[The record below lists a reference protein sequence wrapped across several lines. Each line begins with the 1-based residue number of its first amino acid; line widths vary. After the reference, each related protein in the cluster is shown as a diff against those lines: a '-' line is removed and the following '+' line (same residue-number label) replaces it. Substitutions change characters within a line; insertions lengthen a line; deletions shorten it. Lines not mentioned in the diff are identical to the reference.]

1 MTIRRRLSLSF
12 FAILALLGLNLIIY
26 FWSDIKRKSTFEEM
40 RNAISRQILIS
51 SLQQDLSDFQKQVTL
66 LSQITADAGAGGGAS
81 PEDVA
86 LFNSRLDLIAGQIRQ
101 VRAQTPAAQTARVEA
116 FAAAFAELSA
126 SWRVFYENLGRN
138 QSKAIT
144 EVVMHAEPMGQKVM
158 QQMLPE
164 LQKDERDLVTQASAH
179 FYDAASFTGRVTV
192 LIFVLSGILAAGL
205 AFLVSRHLTRGLG
218 ALKSG
223 ADSLGSGDLESHI
236 ALPGSD
242 ELADLARAFNGM
254 TGRLRLARQD
264 LTRANG
270 ELEQRHQELQSLMES
285 AESANQ
291 AKSQFL
297 ANMSHELRTP
307 MNAIIGY
314 SEMLMDEAQDMANE
328 AATPEV
334 EAVFVPELKKITAA
348 GRHLLALINDILDLS
363 KIEAGKMDLYL
374 ETFAVPEMIRDV
386 ASTIQPLVDKNQ
398 NRLMIVVAPEIGV
411 MRADLTKVRQ
421 VLFNLLSNASKF
433 TKSGVIELRVVA
445 ERAEGC
451 DWIDFHVKDSG
462 IGMTKPQAARIF
474 EAFTQADASTT
485 RKYGGTGLGLT
496 ITRKFCEL
504 MGGRITV
511 DSEPGKG
518 TVFSVRLPL
527 EVAAEPPSEA
537 LHAASGEDSL
547 RAMPQPALAAATI
560 LVIDD
565 DPVIQDL
572 MKSFLGKEGYHV
584 IVAPGGEEGLIEAR
598 KKRPDVITL
607 DVAMPRMDGW
617 TVLGAL
623 KADPA
628 LAGIPVIM
636 LTMVDNKSMGYALGA
651 ADYMTKPLN
660 RERLAAVLAKYSKLR
675 GRRPVLVVEDDPDTR
690 SILKTALERDGWT
703 VQEAGNGLVALQ
715 MARAAVPGLVLLD
728 LMMPEMDGFTFIEEF
743 RRLADAKATPV
754 IVLTAKDLTI
764 DDRRRLNGCV
774 ERIVQKGA
782 STGSLLAQVRELV
795 AQSITR

>member
-1 MTIRRRLSLSF
+1 MTIRRRLTLSF
-12 FAILALLGLNLIIY
+12 FAILCLLGLNLVIY

-40 RNAISRQILIS
+40 RSAISRQILIS
-51 SLQQDLSDFQKQVTL
+51 SVQQDLSDVQKQVTL
-66 LSQITADAGAGGGAS
+66 LSQISADAGSSGGAS
-81 PEDVA
+81 PEDIA
-86 LFNSRLDLIAGQIRQ
+86 QFNGRLDLIGGQIHE
-101 VRAQTPAAQTARVEA
+101 VRSQTPKAEAAKVDA
-116 FAAAFAELSA
+116 FAAAFNELST
-126 SWRVFYENLGRN
+126 SWRIFYQNLGRN

-144 EVVMHAEPMGQKVM
+144 EVVMHAEPLGQKVM
-158 QQMLPE
+158 QQMLPD
-164 LQKDERDLVTQASAH
+164 LQKDERDLVSKASAH
-179 FYDAASFTGRVTV
+179 FYDAARFTGQVTV
-192 LIFVLSGILAAGL
+192 AIFLLSGLLAGGL
-205 AFLVSRHLTRGLG
+205 AFIVSRHLTRGVSALKAGADTLG
-218 ALKSG
+218 A
-223 ADSLGSGDLESHI
+223 GDLESHI
-236 ALPGSD
+236 ELPGHD

-264 LTRANG
+264 LTRANA
-270 ELEQRHQELQSLMES
+270 ELEQRHHELQLLMEA

-314 SEMLMDEAQDMANE
+314 SEMLMDEAQDMASLS
-328 AATPEV
+328 ALPEV
-334 EAVFVPELKKITAA
+334 ESVFVPELKKITAA

-374 ETFAVPEMIRDV
+374 ETFQVLEMVNDV
-386 ASTIQPLVDKNQ
+386 ACTIQPLVDKNG
-398 NRLMIVVAPEIGV
+398 NVLEIDVAPGIGP

-433 TKSGVIELRVVA
+433 TEKGIIELRVFNRH
-445 ERAEGC
+445 EEGR
-451 DWIDFHVKDSG
+451 DWIAFQVKDSG
-462 IGMTKPQAARIF
+462 IGMTREQAARIF

-518 TVFSVRLPL
+518 TVFTVRLPL
-527 EVAAEPPSEA
+527 EVASDAHKPPAHEPE
-537 LHAASGEDSL
+537 
-547 RAMPQPALAAATI
+547 RAMPEAALAAATI

-565 DPVIQDL
+565 DPVIGDL

-584 IVAPGGEEGLIEAR
+584 VVAPGGEEGIAEAR
-598 KKRPDVITL
+598 KIHPDVITL

-628 LAGIPVIM
+628 LADIPVIM

-651 ADYMTKPLN
+651 SDYMTKPLN
-660 RERLAAVLAKYSKLR
+660 RERLAAVLSKYSKLR
-675 GRRPVLVVEDDPDTR
+675 GRHPVLVVEDDPDTR
-690 SILKTALERDGWT
+690 TILKTALEKDGWS
-703 VQEAGNGLVALQ
+703 VDEAENGLVALEL
-715 MARAAVPGLVLLD
+715 ARTAVPSLVLLD
-728 LMMPEMDGFTFIEEF
+728 LMMPEMDGFTFLEEF
-743 RRLADAKATPV
+743 RRIADARSIPV
-754 IVLTAKDLTI
+754 IVLTAKDLTA
-764 DDRRRLNGCV
+764 DDRRRLNGYV
-774 ERIVQKGA
+774 ERIVQKG
-782 STGSLLAQVRELV
+782 SNSESLLSQVRVLV
-795 AQSITR
+795 AQTCAEPRS